1 MPTLG
6 EFITRAQAYGY
17 TKHVIRIR
25 ELRARIIYLRR
36 GTGALVRLVDL
47 PPIRET
53 TDSPE
58 QRSRACASAARSPKR
73 TLACSRGPR

>member
-36 GTGALVRLVDL
+36 GSGDLVKLVDL
-47 PPIRET
+47 PPIRESDRLT
-53 TDSPE
+53 
-58 QRSRACASAARSPKR
+58 RAAVMSLCERAEIPKEDFG
-73 TLACSRGPR
+73 L